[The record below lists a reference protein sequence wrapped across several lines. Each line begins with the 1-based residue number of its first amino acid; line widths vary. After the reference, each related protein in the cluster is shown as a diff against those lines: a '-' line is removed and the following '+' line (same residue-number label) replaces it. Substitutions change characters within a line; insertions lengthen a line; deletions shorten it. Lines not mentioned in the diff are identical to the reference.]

1 MEIENLT
8 KEIRARAFERK
19 DPKTPSQ
26 VAASWYNDDLT
37 YDGVAKLYL
46 LYCLHPDVPGQLET
60 VADVQCAVMFQTV
73 H

>member
-37 YDGVAKLYL
+37 YDGVAKTLFICWYNDVFLSYYVIMAYVSL
-46 LYCLHPDVPGQLET
+46 LATFDVL
-60 VADVQCAVMFQTV
+60 
-73 H
+73 

>member
-8 KEIRARAFERK
+8 KEIRALAFERK

-37 YDGVAKLYL
+37 YDGVAKTLFIILVWFL
-46 LYCLHPDVPGQLET
+46 LLK
-60 VADVQCAVMFQTV
+60 
-73 H
+73 

>member
-19 DPKTPSQ
+19 DPKTPNQ

-37 YDGVAKLYL
+37 YDRSCKNPVY
-46 LYCLHPDVPGQLET
+46 YFT
-60 VADVQCAVMFQTV
+60 YSRMFLGNR
-73 H
+73 

>member
-26 VAASWYNDDLT
+26 VAASWYIDDLT
-37 YDGVAKLYL
+37 YDGVA
-46 LYCLHPDVPGQLET
+46 
-60 VADVQCAVMFQTV
+60 
-73 H
+73 